1 MKTNHKQNA
10 VSSKSEEQEIDLVD
24 LALRAWAG
32 RKLVLKCCGIAV
44 LVALVVAFSIPKEY
58 TTTVTLA
65 PEFSSSTSSMS
76 GLSSLASLAGI
87 NLRSASSSRD
97 ALYPTLYPD
106 IVSSIPFATGLFQVP
121 VCSADSLLQTT
132 LYDYLKENQRVPWW
146 SAVIGF
152 PSRALGWMTSL
163 FRDEEENTAET
174 KVDPFRLTRSEAGVV
189 AALGKR
195 ILVSVD
201 NKTYVVTISV
211 TMQDPLIA
219 ATVTDTVLVRL
230 QNYITNYR
238 TSKARGDLK
247 FTQKLY
253 EEAQA
258 DYNKALQAYADF
270 VDMNQNLS
278 LRSVQ
283 TRQIRLQNEMNLAY
297 DVYTQ
302 TAQQLQLAKA
312 KVQESTPVYAV
323 VQTATVPL
331 RPSKPSKLMILVGF
345 VFLAGVGSV
354 GWVLFGDYIKAFLRS
369 SRKKEEAE
377 TVDN

>member
-1 MKTNHKQNA
+1 MDSNHKQNS
-10 VSSKSEEQEIDLVD
+10 VPSKSEEQEIDLVD

-65 PEFSSSTSSMS
+65 PEFSSSGASMS

-87 NLRSASSSRD
+87 NLRSNSSSRD

-146 SAVIGF
+146 SAITGF
-152 PSRALGWMTSL
+152 PFRAVGWITSL

-174 KVDPFRLTRSEAGVV
+174 EIDPFRLTRSEAGAV

-201 NKTYVVTISV
+201 KNTYVVTISV

-270 VDMNQNLS
+270 IDMNQNLS
-278 LRSVQ
+278 LHSVQ
-283 TRQIRLQNEMNLAY
+283 TRQVRLQNEMNLAY

-312 KVQESTPVYAV
+312 KVQESTPAYAV

-331 RPSKPSKLMILVGF
+331 RPSKPSKMMILVGF

-354 GWVLFGDYIKAFLRS
+354 GWVLFGGHIKAFLRS
-369 SRKKEEAE
+369 SRKKEETE